1 MVQRNLLNLKNK
13 GFLLFRLQL
22 KNKRIS
28 FFLLNLQLQ
37 FSTMEKK
44 YILDKDST
52 ARKLRRLA
60 YEIVERNH
68 DEQQLLFAG
77 IRQSGLTVAKLLAKL
92 VMDISNIHVELV
104 EVSLD
109 KKKPV
114 EVSIDRAIDFND
126 QSILLIDDVAS
137 SGKTML
143 YALKPFLHYQPR
155 KIQTL
160 VLVERTHKTFPVQPD
175 YVGLSVATTLE
186 EHIYVELTDTEIT
199 GAYLI

>member
-1 MVQRNLLNLKNK
+1 
-13 GFLLFRLQL
+13 
-22 KNKRIS
+22 
-28 FFLLNLQLQ
+28 
-37 FSTMEKK
+37 MEKK

-60 YEIVERNH
+60 FEIVERNY
-68 DEQQLLFAG
+68 DEQQLFFAG
-77 IRQSGLTVAKLLAKL
+77 IRQSGLTVAKLLAEE
-92 VMDISNIHVELV
+92 VRSISNIHVELV

-126 QSILLIDDVAS
+126 QSIVLIDDVAS
-137 SGKTML
+137 SGKTIL
-143 YALKPFLHYQPR
+143 YALKPFLQFQPR